1 MNDKVNHLNSTVTP
15 DSQNLPQ
22 QPVPT
27 DKVDQLENPPSV
39 PNPKLRLH
47 SPVAISTSANDT
59 RITDTHLRPS
69 EDAPVISDDVSSQRA
84 LAFQELDNVGKQ
96 NWADLVNDDNV
107 EDTGGWET
115 VKKKKKSPS
124 KHVHLTGRKPVT
136 RATSRPSQ

>member
-1 MNDKVNHLNSTVTP
+1 MNDKVDHLNSTVTP
-15 DSQNLPQ
+15 DSWNLPQ

-69 EDAPVISDDVSSQRA
+69 EDAPVISDVVSSQRA

-96 NWADLVNDDNV
+96 NWVDWSTTIMWKILGVR
-107 EDTGGWET
+107 
-115 VKKKKKSPS
+115 KQS
-124 KHVHLTGRKPVT
+124 KRRRNPHPNMFI
-136 RATSRPSQ
+136 